1 MVFEKADTLPL
12 ITGSVR
18 RCKPPLPVPIET

>member
-18 RCKPPLPVPIET
+18 RCKPPLPVPI